1 MIEIMGIK
9 KRFDARFA
17 LDIPLLKIAQGERVA
32 LIGPNGSGKSTLI
45 RLLAG
50 TLKADEGAISFS
62 ELDRKDIA
70 YLPQKPY
77 AFDLSV
83 EQNLMLALDG
93 LPNQRNLAQEVLER
107 AGLLHLRKA
116 RGNRLSGGEM
126 QRLSLAR
133 VIARPHALLLLDEP
147 TASADIQAV
156 ERMERLLMDYAA
168 ENNCTLLFSSH
179 APSQALR
186 LSTRTIV
193 LTDGCIVEDGETGQ
207 VLHDPQEPATKLFL
221 QHWRI

>member
-1 MIEIMGIK
+1 MIQITGVK
-9 KRFDARFA
+9 KRYDARFV

-50 TLKADEGAISFS
+50 TLKPDEGAVVLTGIVK
-62 ELDRKDIA
+62 KDIA
-70 YLPQKPY
+70 YLPQNPY

-83 EQNLMLALDG
+83 EQNVRLALDG
-93 LPNQRNLAQEVLER
+93 LPDQERMVRDALDR
-107 AGLLHLRKA
+107 TGLTHLRKA

-126 QRLSLAR
+126 QRLSVAR
-133 VIARPHALLLLDEP
+133 VIARPHRLLLLDEP

-168 ENNCTLLFSSH
+168 ENSCALLFSSH

-193 LTDGCIVEDGETGQ
+193 LTDGCNVEDGVTGQ

>member
-1 MIEIMGIK
+1 MIALTGVK
-9 KRFDARFA
+9 KRYDARFV
-17 LDIPLLKIAQGERVA
+17 LDIPSLKIAKGERIA

-50 TLKADEGAISFS
+50 TLQADEGTISLS
-62 ELDRKDIA
+62 EIERKDIA

-83 EQNLMLALDG
+83 EQNIRLALDG
-93 LPNQRNLAQEVLER
+93 LPNQERLMRDALER
-107 AGLLHLRKA
+107 TGMTHLRKA
-116 RGNRLSGGEM
+116 RSNRLSGGEM
-126 QRLSLAR
+126 QRLALAR
-133 VIARPHALLLLDEP
+133 VIARPHRLLLLDEP

-156 ERMERLLMDYAA
+156 ECMERLLMDYAA
-168 ENNCTLLFSSH
+168 ENSCTLLFSSH

-193 LTDGCIVEDGETGQ
+193 LTDGCIVEDGETRQ
-207 VLHDPQEPATKLFL
+207 VLHDPQGPATQFFL
-221 QHWRI
+221 HHWRI

>member
-1 MIEIMGIK
+1 MIQITGVK
-9 KRFDARFA
+9 KRYDARFV

-50 TLKADEGAISFS
+50 TIKPDEGAVVLTGI
-62 ELDRKDIA
+62 EKKDIA

-83 EQNLMLALDG
+83 EQNVRLALDRLPDQERMVRDALDRTG
-93 LPNQRNLAQEVLER
+93 LT
-107 AGLLHLRKA
+107 HLRKA

-126 QRLSLAR
+126 QRLALAR
-133 VIARPHALLLLDEP
+133 VIARPHRLLLLDEP

-168 ENNCTLLFSSH
+168 ENNCALLFSSH

-207 VLHDPQEPATKLFL
+207 VLHDPQEPATKIFL

>member
-1 MIEIMGIK
+1 MIQIAGVK
-9 KRFDARFA
+9 KRYDARFV

-50 TLKADEGAISFS
+50 TLKSDEGAISFS

-83 EQNLMLALDG
+83 EQNVRLALDG
-93 LPNQRNLAQEVLER
+93 LSDQERMVRDALDR
-107 AGLLHLRKA
+107 TGLTHLRKSH
-116 RGNRLSGGEM
+116 GNRLSGGEM

-133 VIARPHALLLLDEP
+133 VIARPHRLLLLDEP
-147 TASADIQAV
+147 TASADIQAIDQ
-156 ERMERLLMDYAA
+156 MERVLLDYCAKTG
-168 ENNCTLLFSSH
+168 CTLIFSSH

-186 LSTRTIV
+186 LSTRTLALSAGKIA
-193 LTDGCIVEDGETGQ
+193 EDGETAH
-207 VLHDPQEPATKLFL
+207 VLQTPADEATRLFL

>member
-1 MIEIMGIK
+1 
-9 KRFDARFA
+9 
-17 LDIPLLKIAQGERVA
+17 
-32 LIGPNGSGKSTLI
+32 
-45 RLLAG
+45 LA
-50 TLKADEGAISFS
+50 
-62 ELDRKDIA
+62 
-70 YLPQKPY
+70 
-77 AFDLSV
+77 
-83 EQNLMLALDG
+83 
-93 LPNQRNLAQEVLER
+93 
-107 AGLLHLRKA
+107 HLRKA

-126 QRLSLAR
+126 QRLALAR
-133 VIARPHALLLLDEP
+133 VIARPHRLLLLDEP

-168 ENNCTLLFSSH
+168 ENSCTLLFSSH

>member
-1 MIEIMGIK
+1 MLSCQALTIRFGGLAAIDNLDFQVAAGEIRG
-9 KRFDARFA
+9 
-17 LDIPLLKIAQGERVA
+17 

-50 TLKADEGAISFS
+50 TLKADEGTISFS
-62 ELDRKDIA
+62 ELGRKDIA

-83 EQNLMLALDG
+83 EQNVRLALDG
-93 LPNQRNLAQEVLER
+93 LPDQERLMLDALDRV
-107 AGLLHLRKA
+107 GLLHLRKS

-133 VIARPHALLLLDEP
+133 VIARPHKLLLLDEP
-147 TASADIQAV
+147 TASADIQAIDQ
-156 ERMERLLMDYAA
+156 MERVLLDYCAKTG
-168 ENNCTLLFSSH
+168 CTLIFSSH
-179 APSQALR
+179 APSQAQR
-186 LSTRTIV
+186 LSTRTLALSAGKIA
-193 LTDGCIVEDGETGQ
+193 EDGETAC
-207 VLHDPQEPATKLFL
+207 VLQTPADEATRLFL

>member
-1 MIEIMGIK
+1 MIALTGVK
-9 KRFDARFA
+9 KRYDARCV
-17 LDIPLLKIAQGERVA
+17 LDIPSLKIAKGERIA
-32 LIGPNGSGKSTLI
+32 LIGPNGSGKSMLI

-50 TLKADEGAISFS
+50 TLQADEGTISLS
-62 ELDRKDIA
+62 EIERKDIA

-83 EQNLMLALDG
+83 EQNVAIALDG
-93 LPNQRNLAQEVLER
+93 LKNRRQLAIKALER
-107 AGLLHLRKA
+107 VGLLHLCSA
-116 RGNRLSGGEM
+116 RGSRLSGGEA
-126 QRLSLAR
+126 QRMALAR

-156 ERMERLLMDYAA
+156 ECMERLLMDYAA
-168 ENNCTLLFSSH
+168 ENSCTLLFSSH

-207 VLHDPQEPATKLFL
+207 VLHDPQEPATQFFL
-221 QHWRI
+221 HHWRI